1 MMKEKKSEIES
12 DNQLWTSNA
21 SFVALLSENKVT
33 FLLKII
39 LINDEPLLRGHLPVL
54 RGWPLNEG
62 TV

>member
-39 LINDEPLLRGHLPVL
+39 GRYCFLKVVEKGLLFLFCFLP
-54 RGWPLNEG
+54 
-62 TV
+62 